1 MKSAS
6 PLESTRK
13 ACTSH
18 ARRQALLLMGVATA
32 VLMAACGQG
41 TLDSPDEEIQQRLT
55 GSWLREYDQ
64 EGAHVRRL
72 LVLEADGHFTESAR
86 VVDKAGQVTVHSHA
100 GNWLFDGMNLKRH
113 YTSFD
118 GKKPS
123 SPVLPYATF
132 QVRFESSREFVGT
145 DNLRRREVRYQRV
158 EDGAAI

>member
-1 MKSAS
+1 MKFVISPGSTGSARA
-6 PLESTRK
+6 LQ
-13 ACTSH
+13 
-18 ARRQALLLMGVATA
+18 ARRHVLVWMGLTSATLL
-32 VLMAACGQG
+32 AACGQG
-41 TLDSPDEEIQQRLT
+41 PIDSPEEDIQQRLT

-72 LVLEADGHFTESAR
+72 LVLASDGHFTETAR
-86 VVDKAGQVTVHSHA
+86 VVDKAGLVTVHNHA

-132 QVRFESSREFVGT
+132 QVRFESSREFIGT
-145 DNLRRREVRYQRV
+145 DNVRRREVRYQRV

>member
-6 PLESTRK
+6 PLESASKDRAFYTRR
-13 ACTSH
+13 H
-18 ARRQALLLMGVATA
+18 ALVWMGLTIS
-32 VLMAACGQG
+32 VLTAACGQG
-41 TLDSPDEEIQQRLT
+41 PVDSPDEEIQQRLT